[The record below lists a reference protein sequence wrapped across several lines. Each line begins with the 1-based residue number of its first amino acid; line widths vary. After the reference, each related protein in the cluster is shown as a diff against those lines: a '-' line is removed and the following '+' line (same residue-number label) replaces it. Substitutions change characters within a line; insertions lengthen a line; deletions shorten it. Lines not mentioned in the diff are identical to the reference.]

1 MVNFMPS
8 NKSISK
14 MRRLPV
20 ILLLLTLIENV
31 NAVCK
36 RIAKL
41 ILRIP
46 PSLIEIH
53 KRAELAMPL
62 LVFISEVL

>member
-1 MVNFMPS
+1 
-8 NKSISK
+8 